1 MNEKQINKWL
11 RKRFSPVGWTLVGY
25 YVLMNILVSVAMLRD
40 VIAGYLNAF
49 IEGND
54 QYVPDVSAL
63 TGNAWGYIAAVAV
76 ALVTLYAWKGREFW
90 GGEVLRREKPMKPGT
105 LLCMVCL
112 CAGTQ
117 MVNFVW
123 INLLELVMNCF
134 GRSATGTLDAVSG
147 SSDTVSMFLYASFLA
162 PISEELIFRGFVL
175 RSLRPYGKRFAILGS
190 AFLFGLFHGNL
201 LQTPYAFLV
210 GLVLGYVAV
219 EYSVGWSMVLHIFN
233 NLVLADL
240 LSRLTANLPEVAASV
255 LELTI
260 FTGFFAAAVA
270 ILIANRARV
279 RAYIQSEW
287 IDRRCLKCFFFQCRC
302 DRSDGSDGNKHDD
315 SAVRIMRTAL
325 SSWLTKVN
333 PQLCRGQKNS
343 FQRGV
348 KQTEKK
354 LLIIAEVVYRPHNY
368 DNEEVSLVKE
378 AQARPSEML
387 DDILMPKPRLLREK
401 A

>member
-76 ALVTLYAWKGREFW
+76 ALVILYAWKGREFW

-210 GLVLGYVAV
+210 GLVL
-219 EYSVGWSMVLHIFN
+219 
-233 NLVLADL
+233 ADL

-287 IDRRCLKCFFFQCRC
+287 IDRRCLKCFFF
-302 DRSDGSDGNKHDD
+302 
-315 SAVRIMRTAL
+315 SAGVIVLTVLMVINMMIAL
-325 SSWLTKVN
+325 S
-333 PQLCRGQKNS
+333 
-343 FQRGV
+343 
-348 KQTEKK
+348 
-354 LLIIAEVVYRPHNY
+354 A
-368 DNEEVSLVKE
+368 
-378 AQARPSEML
+378 
-387 DDILMPKPRLLREK
+387 
-401 A
+401 

>member
-54 QYVPDVSAL
+54 QYVPDVSTL

-76 ALVTLYAWKGREFW
+76 ALVILYAWKGREFW

-210 GLVLGYVAV
+210 GLVLGYVAGV
-219 EYSVGWSMVLHIFN
+219 FRRLVHGAPYLQQSGAGRPSEPSDGKSSGSGGVGARADDFHRIFRGGGGN
-233 NLVLADL
+233 SDSQPCPGPGVHPERVDRPPVPEML
-240 LSRLTANLPEVAASV
+240 L
-255 LELTI
+255 
-260 FTGFFAAAVA
+260 
-270 ILIANRARV
+270 
-279 RAYIQSEW
+279 
-287 IDRRCLKCFFFQCRC
+287 FQCRC

-348 KQTEKK
+348 KQTGKK
-354 LLIIAEVVYRPHNY
+354 LPIIAEVVCRPHNY

>member
-11 RKRFSPVGWTLVGY
+11 RKRFSPMGWTLVGY

-63 TGNAWGYIAAVAV
+63 AGNAWGYIAAVAV
-76 ALVTLYAWKGREFW
+76 ALVILYAWKGREFW

-162 PISEELIFRGFVL
+162 PISEELIFRGFIL
-175 RSLRPYGKRFAILGS
+175 RSLRPYGK
-190 AFLFGLFHGNL
+190 LFGNGGIGSESHG
-201 LQTPYAFLV
+201 FRR
-210 GLVLGYVAV
+210 
-219 EYSVGWSMVLHIFN
+219 IFCGGGGN
-233 NLVLADL
+233 PDRQPCPCPGVHPKRMDRPPVPEML
-240 LSRLTANLPEVAASV
+240 LPE
-255 LELTI
+255 
-260 FTGFFAAAVA
+260 
-270 ILIANRARV
+270 
-279 RAYIQSEW
+279 
-287 IDRRCLKCFFFQCRC
+287 RRRDCP
-302 DRSDGSDGNKHDD
+302 DGSDGNKHGN
-315 SAVRIMRTAL
+315 SAVRMIRTAL
-325 SSWLTKVN
+325 SFYANIPGNFAIT
-333 PQLCRGQKNS
+333 
-343 FQRGV
+343 
-348 KQTEKK
+348 TMATM
-354 LLIIAEVVYRPHNY
+354 I
-368 DNEEVSLVKE
+368 
-378 AQARPSEML
+378 
-387 DDILMPKPRLLREK
+387 
-401 A
+401 

>member
-11 RKRFSPVGWTLVGY
+11 RKRFSPMGWTLVGY
-25 YVLMNILVSVAMLRD
+25 YVLMNILVSVAALKD
-40 VIAGYLNAF
+40 VAAGYLNAF
-49 IEGND
+49 MNGSD
-54 QYVPDVSAL
+54 QYVPDTAAL
-63 TGNAWGYIAAVAV
+63 AGNAWGYIVSAAV
-76 ALVTLYAWKGREFW
+76 ALVILYAWKGSQFW
-90 GGEVLRREKPMKPGT
+90 GGEVLKREKPMKPGIF
-105 LLCMVCL
+105 LCMVCL

-117 MVNFVW
+117 MVNSVW

-210 GLVLGYVAV
+210 GLVLGYAAA

-287 IDRRCLKCFFFQCRC
+287 IDRRCLKCFFF
-302 DRSDGSDGNKHDD
+302 
-315 SAVRIMRTAL
+315 SAGVIVLTVLMVINMMIAL
-325 SSWLTKVN
+325 S
-333 PQLCRGQKNS
+333 
-343 FQRGV
+343 
-348 KQTEKK
+348 
-354 LLIIAEVVYRPHNY
+354 A
-368 DNEEVSLVKE
+368 
-378 AQARPSEML
+378 
-387 DDILMPKPRLLREK
+387 
-401 A
+401 

>member
-76 ALVTLYAWKGREFW
+76 ALVILYAWKGREFW

-201 LQTPYAFLV
+201 LQTPYAWNR
-210 GLVLGYVAV
+210 
-219 EYSVGWSMVLHIFN
+219 SC
-233 NLVLADL
+233 
-240 LSRLTANLPEVAASV
+240 R
-255 LELTI
+255 
-260 FTGFFAAAVA
+260 TGRFV
-270 ILIANRARV
+270 
-279 RAYIQSEW
+279 
-287 IDRRCLKCFFFQCRC
+287 
-302 DRSDGSDGNKHDD
+302 DRSGKGK
-315 SAVRIMRTAL
+315 
-325 SSWLTKVN
+325 
-333 PQLCRGQKNS
+333 
-343 FQRGV
+343 
-348 KQTEKK
+348 
-354 LLIIAEVVYRPHNY
+354 
-368 DNEEVSLVKE
+368 
-378 AQARPSEML
+378 
-387 DDILMPKPRLLREK
+387 
-401 A
+401 

>member
-76 ALVTLYAWKGREFW
+76 ALVILYAWKGREFW

-255 LELTI
+255 
-260 FTGFFAAAVA
+260 
-270 ILIANRARV
+270 ARV
-279 RAYIQSEW
+279 
-287 IDRRCLKCFFFQCRC
+287 
-302 DRSDGSDGNKHDD
+302 
-315 SAVRIMRTAL
+315 
-325 SSWLTKVN
+325 
-333 PQLCRGQKNS
+333 
-343 FQRGV
+343 
-348 KQTEKK
+348 
-354 LLIIAEVVYRPHNY
+354 
-368 DNEEVSLVKE
+368 
-378 AQARPSEML
+378 
-387 DDILMPKPRLLREK
+387 
-401 A
+401 

>member
-25 YVLMNILVSVAMLRD
+25 YVLMNILVSMAMLRD

-76 ALVTLYAWKGREFW
+76 ALVILYAWKGREFW

-105 LLCMVCL
+105 LLCMV
-112 CAGTQ
+112 
-117 MVNFVW
+117 
-123 INLLELVMNCF
+123 
-134 GRSATGTLDAVSG
+134 
-147 SSDTVSMFLYASFLA
+147 
-162 PISEELIFRGFVL
+162 
-175 RSLRPYGKRFAILGS
+175 
-190 AFLFGLFHGNL
+190 FHGNL

-219 EYSVGWSMVLHIFN
+219 EYSVGWSMALHIFN

-287 IDRRCLKCFFFQCRC
+287 IDRRCLKCFFF
-302 DRSDGSDGNKHDD
+302 
-315 SAVRIMRTAL
+315 SAGVIVLTVLMVINMMIAL
-325 SSWLTKVN
+325 S
-333 PQLCRGQKNS
+333 
-343 FQRGV
+343 
-348 KQTEKK
+348 
-354 LLIIAEVVYRPHNY
+354 A
-368 DNEEVSLVKE
+368 
-378 AQARPSEML
+378 
-387 DDILMPKPRLLREK
+387 
-401 A
+401 

>member
-76 ALVTLYAWKGREFW
+76 ALVILYAWKGREFW

-134 GRSATGTLDAVSG
+134 GRSATGTLDAE
-147 SSDTVSMFLYASFLA
+147 MC
-162 PISEELIFRGFVL
+162 IR
-175 RSLRPYGKRFAILGS
+175 
-190 AFLFGLFHGNL
+190 
-201 LQTPYAFLV
+201 
-210 GLVLGYVAV
+210 
-219 EYSVGWSMVLHIFN
+219 
-233 NLVLADL
+233 
-240 LSRLTANLPEVAASV
+240 
-255 LELTI
+255 
-260 FTGFFAAAVA
+260 
-270 ILIANRARV
+270 
-279 RAYIQSEW
+279 
-287 IDRRCLKCFFFQCRC
+287 
-302 DRSDGSDGNKHDD
+302 DRSRTNRSTPRASHMFRVVRNARSCPSGFKPYC
-315 SAVRIMRTAL
+315 SASSFAL
-325 SSWLTKVN
+325 ASMT
-333 PQLCRGQKNS
+333 
-343 FQRGV
+343 
-348 KQTEKK
+348 
-354 LLIIAEVVYRPHNY
+354 
-368 DNEEVSLVKE
+368 SL
-378 AQARPSEML
+378 
-387 DDILMPKPRLLREK
+387 
-401 A
+401 

>member
-76 ALVTLYAWKGREFW
+76 ALVILYAWKGREFW
-90 GGEVLRREKPMKPGT
+90 GGEVLRREKPMKPGA

-134 GRSATGTLDAVSG
+134 GRSATGMLDAVSG

-162 PISEELIFRGFVL
+162 PTSEELIFRGFVL

-287 IDRRCLKCFFFQCRC
+287 IDRRCLKCFFF
-302 DRSDGSDGNKHDD
+302 
-315 SAVRIMRTAL
+315 SAGVIVLTVLMVINMMIAL
-325 SSWLTKVN
+325 S
-333 PQLCRGQKNS
+333 
-343 FQRGV
+343 
-348 KQTEKK
+348 
-354 LLIIAEVVYRPHNY
+354 A
-368 DNEEVSLVKE
+368 
-378 AQARPSEML
+378 
-387 DDILMPKPRLLREK
+387 
-401 A
+401 